1 MKTAISSLALI
12 CALSLS
18 GFAMAEDNMAP
29 ATGDAMATDAMATD
43 AMSPADTLAACLA
56 KAGAL
61 TDAAEKDKA
70 TKACNDAQAMAGD
83 AMAPAADAMAPAT
96 DAMAPAT
103 DAMAPAADAMAP
115 AADAMAP
122 AK

>member
-18 GFAMAEDNMAP
+18 GFASAEDKMATP
-29 ATGDAMATDAMATD
+29 ATGDAMATDAMAPNAMATD
-43 AMSPADTLAACLA
+43 AMSPADVLVACLV

-61 TDAAEKDKA
+61 TDMAEKDKA
-70 TKACNDAQAMAGD
+70 TKACNDAQAMAG
-83 AMAPAADAMAPAT
+83 